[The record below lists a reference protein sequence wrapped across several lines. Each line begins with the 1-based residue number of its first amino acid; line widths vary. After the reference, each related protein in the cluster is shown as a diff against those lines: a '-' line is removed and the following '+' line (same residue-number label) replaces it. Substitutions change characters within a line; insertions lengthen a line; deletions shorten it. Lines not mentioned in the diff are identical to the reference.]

1 MYLLINMTNL
11 LPQKPKQ
18 KKELTPKQE
27 AFIES
32 LIENG
37 GNVSQAMKVAGYEPT
52 SRTWLVSSVSS
63 EIVERTQNYLAAHG
77 MKAANNLITAL
88 DEDGTTPKGELRLK
102 AAESLLN
109 RIGIGSRE
117 TIDHNV
123 TAIHGVV
130 LLPNKQ
136 DEKIIDG

>member
-1 MYLLINMTNL
+1 MTNL

-27 AFIES
+27 AFIDA
-32 LIENG
+32 LIQNG
-37 GNVSQAMKVAGYEPT
+37 GNVSQAMRTAGYEQT
-52 SRTWLVSSVSS
+52 SRAWLVKSVSE

-77 MKAANNLITAL
+77 MKAASNLITAL

-117 TIDHNV
+117 TVDHNV
-123 TAIHGVV
+123 TAMHGVV
-130 LLPNKQ
+130 ILPNKQ
-136 DEKIIDG
+136 EEKIIDG

>member
-1 MYLLINMTNL
+1 MTNL

-27 AFIES
+27 AFIDA
-32 LIENG
+32 LIQNG
-37 GNVSQAMKVAGYEPT
+37 GNISQAMRTAGYEQT
-52 SRTWLVSSVSS
+52 SRAWLVKSVSE

-77 MKAANNLITAL
+77 MKAASNLITAL

-117 TIDHNV
+117 TVDHNV
-123 TAIHGVV
+123 TAMHGVV
-130 LLPNKQ
+130 ILPNKQ
-136 DEKIIDG
+136 EEKIIDG

>member
-1 MYLLINMTNL
+1 MKNL

-27 AFIES
+27 AFIDC

-37 GNVSQAMKVAGYEPT
+37 GNVSQAMKMAGYEPT
-52 SRTWLVSSVSS
+52 SRTWLVNSVSS

-77 MKAANNLITAL
+77 MKAANNIITAL
-88 DEDGTTPKGELRLK
+88 DEDGTNPKGELRLK

-123 TAIHGVV
+123 TAVHGVV

>member
-1 MYLLINMTNL
+1 MHL
-11 LPQKPKQ
+11 LPQKQKS
-18 KKELTPKQE
+18 KKELTEKQE
-27 AFIES
+27 VFVSS

-37 GNVSQAMKVAGYEPT
+37 RSIPQAMKKAGYEPT
-52 SRTWLVSSVSS
+52 SRSWLVNSVSN
-63 EIVERTQNYLAAHG
+63 EIVERTQNYLATHG
-77 MKAANNLITAL
+77 MKAAQNLINAL

-117 TIDHNV
+117 TVDHNV

-130 LLPNKQ
+130 LLPNK
-136 DEKIIDG
+136 EKEIIVEGE

>member
-1 MYLLINMTNL
+1 MTNL

-27 AFIES
+27 AFIDA
-32 LIENG
+32 LIQNG
-37 GNVSQAMKVAGYEPT
+37 GNVSQAMRTAGYEQT
-52 SRTWLVSSVSS
+52 SRAWLVKSVSE

-77 MKAANNLITAL
+77 MKAASNLITAL

-117 TIDHNV
+117 TVDHNV
-123 TAIHGVV
+123 TAMHGVV

-136 DEKIIDG
+136 EEKI

>member
-1 MYLLINMTNL
+1 MSGKAVAGT
-11 LPQKPKQ
+11 PFRTDPKR
-18 KKELTPKQE
+18 KLTEKQA
-27 AFIES
+27 AF
-32 LIENG
+32 LDALFDNG
-37 GNVSQAMKVAGYEPT
+37 GKISEAMRTAGYEQT
-52 SRTWLVSSVSS
+52 SRAWLVKSVSE

-77 MKAANNLITAL
+77 MKAASNLITAL

-117 TIDHNV
+117 TVDHNV
-123 TAIHGVV
+123 TAMHGVV
-130 LLPNKQ
+130 ILPNKQ

>member
-1 MYLLINMTNL
+1 MTNL

-27 AFIES
+27 AFIDA
-32 LIENG
+32 LIQNG
-37 GNVSQAMKVAGYEPT
+37 GNVSQAMRTAGYEQT
-52 SRTWLVSSVSS
+52 SRAWLVKSVSE

-77 MKAANNLITAL
+77 MKAASNLITAL

-117 TIDHNV
+117 TVDHNV
-123 TAIHGVV
+123 TAMHGVV

-136 DEKIIDG
+136 EEKIIDG

>member
-1 MYLLINMTNL
+1 MTNL

-27 AFIES
+27 AFIDA
-32 LIENG
+32 LIQNG
-37 GNVSQAMKVAGYEPT
+37 GNVSQAMRTAGYEQT
-52 SRTWLVSSVSS
+52 SRAWLVKSVSE

-77 MKAANNLITAL
+77 MKAASNLITAL

-117 TIDHNV
+117 TVDHNV
-123 TAIHGVV
+123 TAMHGVV
-130 LLPNKQ
+130 ILPNKQ
-136 DEKIIDG
+136 EEKIIEG

>member
-1 MYLLINMTNL
+1 MTNL

-27 AFIES
+27 AFIDD
-32 LIENG
+32 LIQNG
-37 GNVSQAMKVAGYEPT
+37 GNVSQAMRTAGYEQT
-52 SRTWLVSSVSS
+52 SRAWLVKSVSE

-77 MKAANNLITAL
+77 MKAASNLITAL

-117 TIDHNV
+117 TVDHNV
-123 TAIHGVV
+123 TAMHGVV
-130 LLPNKQ
+130 ILPNKQ

>member
-1 MYLLINMTNL
+1 MYLQTNMTNL

-27 AFIES
+27 AFIDA

-37 GNVSQAMKVAGYEPT
+37 GNVSQAMKLAGYEPT
-52 SRTWLVSSVSS
+52 SRTWLVNSVSS

>member
-1 MYLLINMTNL
+1 MTNL

-27 AFIES
+27 AFIDA
-32 LIENG
+32 LIQNG
-37 GNVSQAMKVAGYEPT
+37 GNVSQAMRTAGYEQT
-52 SRTWLVSSVSS
+52 SRAWLVKSVSE

-77 MKAANNLITAL
+77 MKAASNLITAL

-117 TIDHNV
+117 TVDHNV
-123 TAIHGVV
+123 TAMHGVV
-130 LLPNKQ
+130 ILPNKQ

>member
-1 MYLLINMTNL
+1 MTNL

-27 AFIES
+27 AFIDA
-32 LIENG
+32 LIHNG
-37 GNVSQAMKVAGYEPT
+37 GNVSPAMRTAGYEQT
-52 SRTWLVSSVSS
+52 SRAWLVKSVSE

-77 MKAANNLITAL
+77 MKAASNLITAL

-117 TIDHNV
+117 TVDHNV
-123 TAIHGVV
+123 TAMHGVGI
-130 LLPNKQ
+130 LPNKQ
-136 DEKIIDG
+136 EEKIIDG

>member
-1 MYLLINMTNL
+1 MTNL

-27 AFIES
+27 AFIDD
-32 LIENG
+32 LIQNG
-37 GNVSQAMKVAGYEPT
+37 GNVSQAMRTAGYEQT
-52 SRTWLVSSVSS
+52 SRAWLVKSVSE

-77 MKAANNLITAL
+77 MKAASNLITAL

-117 TIDHNV
+117 TVDHNV
-123 TAIHGVV
+123 TAMHGVV
-130 LLPNKQ
+130 ILPNKQ
-136 DEKIIDG
+136 EEKIIDG

>member
-1 MYLLINMTNL
+1 MTNL

-27 AFIES
+27 AFIDD
-32 LIENG
+32 LIQNG
-37 GNVSQAMKVAGYEPT
+37 GNVSQAMRTAGYEQT
-52 SRTWLVSSVSS
+52 SRAWLVKSVSE

-88 DEDGTTPKGELRLK
+88 DEDGTTPKGDLRLK

-117 TIDHNV
+117 TVDHNV
-123 TAIHGVV
+123 TAMHGVV

-136 DEKIIDG
+136 EEKIIDG

>member
-1 MYLLINMTNL
+1 VHL
-11 LPQKPKQ
+11 LPQKQKS
-18 KKELTPKQE
+18 KKELTEKQE
-27 AFIES
+27 VFVSS

-37 GNVSQAMKVAGYEPT
+37 GSIPQAMKKAGYEPT
-52 SRTWLVSSVSS
+52 SRSWLVNSVSN
-63 EIVERTQNYLAAHG
+63 EIVERTQNYLATHG
-77 MKAANNLITAL
+77 MKAAQNLINAL

-117 TIDHNV
+117 TVDHNV

-130 LLPNKQ
+130 LLPNK
-136 DEKIIDG
+136 EKEIIVEDA

>member
-1 MYLLINMTNL
+1 MNL
-11 LPQKPKQ
+11 LPQKQKS
-18 KKELTPKQE
+18 KKELTEKQE
-27 AFIES
+27 VFVSS

-37 GNVSQAMKVAGYEPT
+37 GSIPQAKKKAGYEPT
-52 SRTWLVSSVSS
+52 SRSWLVNSVSN
-63 EIVERTQNYLAAHG
+63 EIVERTQNYLATHG
-77 MKAANNLITAL
+77 MKAAQNLINAL

-117 TIDHNV
+117 TVDHNV

-130 LLPNKQ
+130 LLPNK
-136 DEKIIDG
+136 EKEIIVENE

>member
-1 MYLLINMTNL
+1 MTNL

-27 AFIES
+27 AFIDA

-37 GNVSQAMKVAGYEPT
+37 GNVSQAMKLAGYEPT
-52 SRTWLVSSVSS
+52 SRTWLVNSVSS

>member
-1 MYLLINMTNL
+1 MTNL

-27 AFIES
+27 AFIDA
-32 LIENG
+32 LIQNG
-37 GNVSQAMKVAGYEPT
+37 GNVSQAMKTAGYEPT
-52 SRTWLVSSVSS
+52 SRTWLVNSVSS

-117 TIDHNV
+117 TVDHNV
-123 TAIHGVV
+123 TAMHGVV

-136 DEKIIDG
+136 DEKIVDG